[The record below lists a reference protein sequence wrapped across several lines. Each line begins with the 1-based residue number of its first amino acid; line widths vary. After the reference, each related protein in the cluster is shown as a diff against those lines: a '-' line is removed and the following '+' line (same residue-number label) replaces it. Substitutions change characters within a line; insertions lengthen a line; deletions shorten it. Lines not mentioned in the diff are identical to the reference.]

1 LSNISTWLTLRNL
14 IKTRYGRNIMTKY
27 TFHITRQL
35 YDENVHTYS
44 YTDVADNAETL
55 GVSDIH
61 FLASQQ
67 Y

>member
-1 LSNISTWLTLRNL
+1 
-14 IKTRYGRNIMTKY
+14 MTKY
-27 TFHITRQL
+27 TLHIIPQV
-35 YDENVHTYS
+35 YDENVYTYS

-61 FLASQQ
+61 YLASQQ